1 MSSRCFKHF
10 FFILEVGSV
19 HVVMAN
25 QGISQKVNQWQKF
38 CNDHKEK
45 QMINPFSD
53 WSGASHRQKL
63 DKDDP
68 NYGRPVEG
76 SMTEYRGQKAG
87 ELISG
92 EIMELC
98 HVIADLGWKNADGSF
113 CISFGQL
120 FEAYTTISN
129 KLVGMLMRARKQ
141 KLLTFPGEMLFQRR
155 DDDVIITLFKIPSSQ

>member
-1 MSSRCFKHF
+1 
-10 FFILEVGSV
+10 
-19 HVVMAN
+19 MA
-25 QGISQKVNQWQKF
+25 GISKRVNQWQKF
-38 CNDHKEK
+38 FDEHEQK
-45 QMINPFSD
+45 QKINPFSE
-53 WSGASHRQKL
+53 WEGASHRQKL
-63 DKDDP
+63 DKNDP

-92 EIMELC
+92 EIVELC
-98 HVIADLGWKNADGSF
+98 HVIADLGQKNADGTFS
-113 CISFGQL
+113 ISFGNL

-155 DDDVIITLFKIPSSQ
+155 DDDVTITLFKIPYTT

>member
-1 MSSRCFKHF
+1 
-10 FFILEVGSV
+10 
-19 HVVMAN
+19 MAN

-129 KLVGMLMRARKQ
+129 KLVGVLMRARKQ